1 MPSTTKIRDES
12 LVVTVLNVGDGDAVV
27 VRFPPAHGE
36 KVGAVIDCYKA
47 DKTIA
52 ALKDLGI
59 KKLKFVCA
67 THPHYDHTAGMAKL
81 IKWCLDSSDGIKI
94 GEFWDSGFRHVSK
107 THYNLIRLL
116 EDKPEVKVFYPTSGF
131 ETIINKVRV
140 LVLSPSMYLKNR
152 YDTFGTNINNASI
165 VLKLEYPARDIA
177 KFYRDTKAVSDKA
190 LEEED
195 NIKQNTVILGGDA
208 QFDAWA
214 KITQEF
220 PELVHTDNR
229 GQMIDPKKKRF
240 KPLRCQVFKVPHH
253 MSKHGATLQ
262 VVETLRPRYTIAS
275 CSEDSEYGFPHELAV
290 KSVEELRADKA
301 DKGVRYTGHHTPGVA
316 SGTVVAILNGGK
328 TRPKVVGLGET
339 VDQDAPIASI
349 M

>member
-1 MPSTTKIRDES
+1 MPSTTKIKDES
-12 LVVTVLNVGDGDAVV
+12 LVIVTLNVGDGDAVL
-27 VRFPPAHGE
+27 VRFPPAHG
-36 KVGAVIDCYKA
+36 KKTGAVVDCYKG

-52 ALKDLGI
+52 AIQDLGI
-59 KKLKFVCA
+59 AKLNFVCA
-67 THPHYDHTAGMAKL
+67 THPHYDHTAGMSKL
-81 IKWCLDSSDGIKI
+81 IKWCLQNDVEIC
-94 GEFWDSGFRHVSK
+94 EFWDSGFRHVSK

-116 EDKPEVKVFYPTSGF
+116 EENPSIKVVSPTSGF

-152 YDTFGTNINNASI
+152 YDTFGTNINNASV
-165 VLKLEYPARDIA
+165 VLKLEYPVRDIA
-177 KFYRDTKAVSDKA
+177 KFFLKEEEASDA
-190 LEEED
+190 ELEEVES
-195 NIKQNTVILGGDA
+195 IKQNTVILGADA

-214 KITQEF
+214 QITQEF

-262 VVETLRPRYTIAS
+262 VVETLLPRYTIAS
-275 CSEDSEYGFPHELAV
+275 CAKNSGYGFPHELAV
-290 KSVEELRADKA
+290 MAVEELRHDAT
-301 DKGVRYTGHHTPGVA
+301 DKGIRYTGHPDTGL
-316 SGTVVAILNGGK
+316 SGGTIVAILNGGSK
-328 TRPKVVGLGET
+328 KPKVVSLGDDVSE
-339 VDQDAPIASI
+339 DAPISSL